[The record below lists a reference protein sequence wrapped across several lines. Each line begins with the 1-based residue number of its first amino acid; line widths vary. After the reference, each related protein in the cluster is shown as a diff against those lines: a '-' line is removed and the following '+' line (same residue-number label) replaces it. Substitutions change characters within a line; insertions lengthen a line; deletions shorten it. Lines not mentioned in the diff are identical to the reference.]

1 MPVDVA
7 PAVVVVAV
15 VVMAAILLL
24 VLCTCAVEFLPF
36 RNARFE
42 AKEDGLITFGVAL
55 ARMCIA
61 LAKDC
66 TRRMLAFLC
75 TIAKAR
81 ETMMKKRITV
91 KTKHDKDTSGITK
104 QKKYIA
110 RLMTALK
117 EVEMEEMVEAATK
130 ID

>member
-1 MPVDVA
+1 MPVAVA
-7 PAVVVVAV
+7 PAVVVVVV

-66 TRRMLAFLC
+66 TRRMLGFLC
-75 TIAKAR
+75 TIAKAG
-81 ETMMKKRITV
+81 ETMPAAHRGMAAALCFHILAMVCSTSQRILALP
-91 KTKHDKDTSGITK
+91 DAD
-104 QKKYIA
+104 A
-110 RLMTALK
+110 DAALK
-117 EVEMEEMVEAATK
+117 EYGLVPT
-130 ID
+130 